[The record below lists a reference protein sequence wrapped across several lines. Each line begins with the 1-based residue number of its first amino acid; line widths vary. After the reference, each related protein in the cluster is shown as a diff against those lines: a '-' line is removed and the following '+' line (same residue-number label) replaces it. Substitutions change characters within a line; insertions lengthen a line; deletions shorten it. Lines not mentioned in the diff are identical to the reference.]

1 MDRLLVVDR
10 LEGEMALCLDEAK
23 NQTILP
29 LADLPPGVKEGD
41 WLRQTPQGWMVDAQE
56 TQRRR
61 EKNREL
67 FQRLLKKNNRPQ

>member
-41 WLRQTPQGWMVDAQE
+41 WLRQTRRLDGRRPGDPAPQRKTESCFNGC
-56 TQRRR
+56 
-61 EKNREL
+61 
-67 FQRLLKKNNRPQ
+67 